1 MIRASTFV
9 ASQSVPFV
17 AFRSG
22 TMSASIDVKVI
33 LMNPIIR
40 KMKPEM
46 MKQIIKPVVIK
57 PEMMKQTIEQ
67 VVIKQLQEERKQD
80 QDVMQQHKH

>member
-17 AFRSG
+17 AFCSG

-46 MKQIIKPVVIK
+46 MKQIIEPVVIK
-57 PEMMKQTIEQ
+57 LEMMKQIIEL
-67 VVIKQLQEERKQD
+67 VVIKQLHEERKQD
-80 QDVMQQHKH
+80 QDVMQQRKH

>member
-57 PEMMKQTIEQ
+57 
-67 VVIKQLQEERKQD
+67 QLQEERKQD
-80 QDVMQQHKH
+80 QDVMQQRKH